1 MHKAH
6 RLVAGR
12 KSVVCA
18 FGLLVSHES
27 RAAEPKRPN
36 EPAPTADTG
45 KAGLKAVCFQSPGHC
60 QIQKGQAYDATRNR

>member
-12 KSVVCA
+12 KPVVCA

-36 EPAPTADTG
+36 KTAPAADTG
-45 KAGLKAVCFQSPGHC
+45 KAGLKAAWF
-60 QIQKGQAYDATRNR
+60 